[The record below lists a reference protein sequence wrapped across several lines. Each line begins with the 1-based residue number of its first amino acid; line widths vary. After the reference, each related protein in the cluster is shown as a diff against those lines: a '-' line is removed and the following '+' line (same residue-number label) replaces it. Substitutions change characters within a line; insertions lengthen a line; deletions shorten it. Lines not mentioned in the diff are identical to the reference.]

1 MSRLNKILLSKQKKA
16 NYTDAEWGELVARKE
31 ALISIVR
38 HLQEHAKI
46 IDRRHKKLMAQ
57 DKKLEERLKF
67 NFVDW
72 QMKKE
77 EFSLHEIRYMELGN
91 QFLK

>member
-1 MSRLNKILLSKQKKA
+1 MKRVKRVKK
-16 NYTDAEWGELVARKE
+16 LKRIVIKE
-31 ALISIVR
+31 ELISIVR

-46 IDRRHKKLMAQ
+46 IDRRHNKLKAQ

-77 EFSLHEIRYMELGN
+77 ELSLHEIRYMELGN
-91 QFLK
+91 VFPK